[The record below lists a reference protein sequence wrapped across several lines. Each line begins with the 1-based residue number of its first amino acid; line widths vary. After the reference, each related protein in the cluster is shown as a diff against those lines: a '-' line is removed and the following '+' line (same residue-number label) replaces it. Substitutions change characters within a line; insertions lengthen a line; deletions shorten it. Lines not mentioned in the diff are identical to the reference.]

1 MTSDDPLIEQPRLLR
16 GLSPNGYAKHRGVSR
31 MAVNQAIA
39 AGRLSKAS
47 THFDGKRW
55 HIDPVLADEEWE
67 RNTRRRR
74 GVNAKPEEE
83 LAIAALEGGVLPFPA
98 PVAELVPAPDVER
111 PAATEPVDELVEAV
125 DEVLLER
132 SRPAERV
139 QAGDGAGTQSMT
151 FGPGDVPV
159 DEDGRPMPPV
169 LVAAI
174 KTGIEARIKQLELE
188 ERRGQLVPIA
198 EAAKA
203 WAHVAQ
209 TLRDA
214 ILSVP
219 ARIAKEMA
227 AEGDAAQV
235 EILLERELTRALN
248 ALAEKELAA

>member
-1 MTSDDPLIEQPRLLR
+1 
-16 GLSPNGYAKHRGVSR
+16 

-39 AGRLSKAS
+39 VGRLTKRS

-55 HIDPVLADEEWE
+55 HIDPVLADPEWE
-67 RNTRRRR
+67 ANTRRRR
-74 GVNAKPEEE
+74 GVNALPEEE
-83 LAIAALEGGVLPFPA
+83 LAVAALEGGALPFPEA
-98 PVAELVPAPDVER
+98 GLEPELAAEVELE
-111 PAATEPVDELVEAV
+111 PGDGFATAV
-125 DEVLLER
+125 DEAIVARTRTVER
-132 SRPAERV
+132 TPAGE
-139 QAGDGAGTQSMT
+139 AASGQSMR

-159 DEDGRPMPPV
+159 DEDGKPMPPV

-188 ERRGQLVPIA
+188 EKRGQLVSIA
-198 EAAKA
+198 EVAKA

-214 ILSVP
+214 LLAVP

-227 AEGDAAQV
+227 AENDAAQA
-235 EILLERELTRALN
+235 EILLEREISRALN